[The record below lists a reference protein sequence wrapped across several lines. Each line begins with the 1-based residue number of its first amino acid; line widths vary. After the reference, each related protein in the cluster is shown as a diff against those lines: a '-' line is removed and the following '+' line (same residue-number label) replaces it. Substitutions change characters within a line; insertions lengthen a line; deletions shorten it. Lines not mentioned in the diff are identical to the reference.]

1 MTPSLSARLTLR
13 EGADARSRS
22 ARLTHTLI
30 EHLPGHRPLRALDLA
45 TGTGA
50 NIRYLAPLLPEPHQ
64 WRAVDRDASVLE
76 QVPPHVDTHCA
87 ELGTLDD
94 PTVFAGQHLVTA
106 SALLDLVS
114 DEWLERL
121 AIETAARR
129 LPVYAALSYDGRIEM
144 TPKDTADAAII
155 DAVNRHQ
162 RTDKGFGPAL
172 GPDAARAAVARF
184 EHVGYSVVHGAADWL
199 FGPRDREIQLEM
211 LTGWA
216 AAAREIGGV
225 APTEIIAWLT
235 RRREIVA
242 SGRSTIRVGHV
253 DFFAFAGPSGSR

>member
-1 MTPSLSARLTLR
+1 MTPSLSAWLTLR

-76 QVPPHVDTHCA
+76 QVPPHVDTRCA

-114 DEWLERL
+114 KEWLTSLIARCRQL
-121 AIETAARR
+121 GAAVLFALFFHGRSTC
-129 LPVYAALSYDGRIEM
+129 LPAESEDDMVRELFN
-144 TPKDTADAAII
+144 T
-155 DAVNRHQ
+155 HQ
-162 RTDKGFGPAL
+162 RSNDKGFGKAA
-172 GPDAARAAVARF
+172 GPDAAATAIAALDNA
-184 EHVGYSVVHGAADWL
+184 GYDVRHEASDWDL
-199 FGPRDREIQLEM
+199 LPDEDAMQRELIM
-211 LTGWA
+211 GWA
-216 AAAREIGGV
+216 QAAIEVDERQSRVVRNWLARRLAHVDE
-225 APTEIIAWLT
+225 
-235 RRREIVA
+235 
-242 SGRSTIRVGHV
+242 GRSRIRVGHQDV
-253 DFFAFAGPSGSR
+253 AAWIK